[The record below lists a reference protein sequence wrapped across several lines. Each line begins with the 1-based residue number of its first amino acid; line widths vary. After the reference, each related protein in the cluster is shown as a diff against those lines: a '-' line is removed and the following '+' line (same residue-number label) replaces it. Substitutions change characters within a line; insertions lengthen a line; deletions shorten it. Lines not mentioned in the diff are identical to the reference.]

1 MPREPDII
9 TMKIALIG
17 ASGFI
22 GSAVREEA
30 LTRGHEVTGLISNP
44 DKIRATHGLT
54 LLKSDALDTR
64 ALSAQLMGHDAVVSA
79 FSGHAREDIYGYYMR
94 GIRSIIEATKVAGVA
109 RLLVV
114 GGAGSL
120 EIKPG
125 ELLIDAPDFPAQ
137 WRATAEGA
145 RDALS
150 LLRNE
155 RALDWTVLSPP
166 PVIHPGTRIGQYRV
180 GADSVIFREN
190 GPSDISTEDY
200 AVALIDE
207 LENPRHV
214 RRRFT
219 VAY

>member
-1 MPREPDII
+1 MPREPQIT

-22 GSAVREEA
+22 GSALREEA
-30 LTRGHEVTGLISNP
+30 LARDHEVTALVSSP
-44 DKIRATHGLT
+44 DKLPAKQGLT

-64 ALSAQLMGHDAVVSA
+64 ALSAQLAGHDAVVSA
-79 FSGHAREDIYGYYMR
+79 FSGHARDDVYGYYMR
-94 GIRSIIEATKVAGVA
+94 GIRSIIEATKAARVA

-120 EIKPG
+120 EIRPG
-125 ELLIDAPDFPAQ
+125 ELLIDSPDFPAK

-145 RDALS
+145 RDALA
-150 LLRNE
+150 LLRSE

-166 PVIHPGTRIGQYRV
+166 PAIHPGARTGHYRV
-180 GADSVIFREN
+180 GTDSVLFREN
-190 GPSDISTEDY
+190 GPSDISTDDY

-207 LENPRHV
+207 LETPRHI